1 MDVNF
6 AISIFCKKPRYGL
19 KEKGTYRKKSIQMKT
34 SQSNIVY
41 TFILTACLFVQN
53 SQAQDSTP
61 TDTTK
66 VLPVVPFSMTVVFV
80 EFDITAKSNGNLIS
94 WSTILEANLGKYEIQ
109 RSTSNQS
116 FETIATIQAKGSNAV
131 TVNYSYTDTKP
142 LAGKNIYRLKMVDT
156 RNGIQYT
163 ANKII
168 NGDKQAVQIQGFNA
182 YPNPARPGTSLTLN
196 VNNPGKF
203 AVRIINLSGKIMY
216 TENVVNAHLSPLSLQ
231 VPSSFS
237 AGMYVIDITEESST
251 HHYQQKL
258 IIQ

>member
-1 MDVNF
+1 
-6 AISIFCKKPRYGL
+6 
-19 KEKGTYRKKSIQMKT
+19 MKT

-41 TFILTACLFVQN
+41 TIILSACLFVN
-53 SQAQDSTP
+53 KGQAQDSTP

-66 VLPVVPFSMTVVFV
+66 VLPVVPFSLTVVFV
-80 EFDITAKSNGNLIS
+80 EFDITPKPNGNQIS

-131 TVNYSYTDTKP
+131 TINYSFTDTKP
-142 LAGKNIYRLKMVDT
+142 LTGKNIYRLKMVDT
-156 RNGIQYT
+156 RNGVQYT

-168 NGDKQAVQIQGFNA
+168 NGDKQTLEIQGFHA
-182 YPNPARPGTSLTLN
+182 YPNPARPGTALTIN
-196 VNNPGKF
+196 VNNPGKY
-203 AVRIINLSGKIMY
+203 AVRIINLTGKIMY
-216 TENVVNAHLSPLSLQ
+216 TSRVVNAHLSPLNVQ
-231 VPSSFS
+231 IPASFS
-237 AGMYVIDITEESST
+237 AGMYVIDITEEEGS

>member
-1 MDVNF
+1 M
-6 AISIFCKKPRYGL
+6 
-19 KEKGTYRKKSIQMKT
+19 GTFRKKSIRMKT

-41 TFILTACLFVQN
+41 TLILSVCIFVTNGHAQGITA
-53 SQAQDSTP
+53 ADSTKP
-61 TDTTK
+61 
-66 VLPVVPFSMTVVFV
+66 LPIVPFSMTVVFV
-80 EFDITAKSNGNLIS
+80 EFDITVKSNGNQIN

-131 TVNYSYTDTKP
+131 TNNYAYTDTKP
-142 LAGKNIYRLKMVDT
+142 LNGKNIYRLKMVDT

-168 NGDKQAVQIQGFNA
+168 SGNMQAIELQGFQA

-196 VNNPGKF
+196 VNNAGKY
-203 AVRIINLSGKIMY
+203 AVRIINLAGKVMFTTKVI
-216 TENVVNAHLSPLSLQ
+216 NAHFSPINLQ
-231 VPSSFS
+231 VPANFSS
-237 AGMYVIDITEESST
+237 GLYVIDITEEGNNQ
-251 HHYQQKL
+251 HYQQKL